1 MTPGAM
7 RALAV
12 ALACTCSMTASAE
25 PTSNADAAALVS
37 RDSGDLASLSGVWR
51 SRGYGWL
58 LAIDQGRIDFYDE
71 SGKSCIKASNAAE
84 RLVALDSSFQ
94 VSDDERVLKLTLED
108 PSYQYTFDKIDAL
121 PDACL
126 AAADPSPGSVIDAL
140 GDIFSSHY
148 AFFKSRKV
156 NWAKL
161 VGEAKKSVT
170 AETTNAEL
178 LEIVK
183 SLISKFD
190 DDHVSLHS
198 ELDGRKAVH
207 NTGAGKSLKLMAE
220 ESLRTGTDFNELLE
234 RWKSGAMSKETE
246 DNLFAGTLQKA
257 ANGNVRY
264 GLIGG
269 DIGYLAVNAMDDFAD
284 DGDDHDDDV
293 EALDEALDRAMAM
306 FNGASAVIVDV
317 SLNDGGFDTIARRIA
332 GRFAAERTLAYS
344 KYAGDAKGDTPQAIY
359 VEPSDRERFTG
370 PVYLVT
376 SDITV
381 SAAEIFTMAMR
392 ALPNVTHLG
401 GTTRGSLSDVLA
413 KPLPNGWKVTLSNEV
428 YLDAKGKAWEG

>member
-1 MTPGAM
+1 
-7 RALAV
+7 
-12 ALACTCSMTASAE
+12 
-25 PTSNADAAALVS
+25 
-37 RDSGDLASLSGVWR
+37 
-51 SRGYGWL
+51 
-58 LAIDQGRIDFYDE
+58 
-71 SGKSCIKASNAAE
+71 
-84 RLVALDSSFQ
+84 
-94 VSDDERVLKLTLED
+94 
-108 PSYQYTFDKIDAL
+108 
-121 PDACL
+121 
-126 AAADPSPGSVIDAL
+126 
-140 GDIFSSHY
+140 
-148 AFFKSRKV
+148 
-156 NWAKL
+156 
-161 VGEAKKSVT
+161 
-170 AETTNAEL
+170 
-178 LEIVK
+178 
-183 SLISKFD
+183 
-190 DDHVSLHS
+190 
-198 ELDGRKAVH
+198 
-207 NTGAGKSLKLMAE
+207 MAE

-306 FNGASAVIVDV
+306 FAGASAVIVDV
-317 SLNDGGFDTIARRIA
+317 SLNDGGFDTVARRIA

-370 PVYLVT
+370 PVYLIT

-401 GTTRGSLSDVLA
+401 GTTRGSLSDVLT
-413 KPLPNGWKVTLSNEV
+413 KPLPNGWSVTLSNEV
-428 YLDAKGKAWEG
+428 YLDAKGKAWEGKGVPPQVSVDEFSAEDFAAGHLKAIEAALALARGEGIHG